1 MSNIQNLGFHTLTA
15 LELLGTGAF
24 AVSGVISAMRKNMDV
39 VGIVVCGF
47 LAAFGGGTLRDVLI
61 DRRPFFWVDHQLV
74 LMGVLLLCAAC
85 ASFFQQ
91 RDLESREKLL
101 QVPDAIGLGLFCATG
116 LHLSWTMGQPPGVA
130 IMMGCDYGNVWRGV
144 ARHGLQ
150 RDPQLVPRPS
160 TLRHL
165 CRGGRVGLRAFALA
179 GRAASVGAGRV
190 CLDDYR
196 YALVS
201 PLAKYHI
208 TRHSHAMMAAD

>member
-39 VGIVVCGF
+39 VGIDVCGF

-130 IMMGCDYGNVWRGV
+130 IMMGVITGTFGGV
-144 ARHGLQ
+144 LRDMVCNEIPSLFRDHRPYAICAVAGGLVYA
-150 RDPQLVPRPS
+150 L
-160 TLRHL
+160 LRWL
-165 CRGGRVGLRAFALA
+165 DAPPAFAL
-179 GRAASVGAGRV
+179 GA
-190 CLDDYR
+190 C
-196 YALVS
+196 ALMTTGTRLLV
-201 PLAKYHI
+201 LWRNI
-208 TRHSHAMMAAD
+208 TLPAIRTQ